1 MTPDKQVIPACPE
14 SECLYETKIYAES
27 AMIKPGPDKCELTI
41 VMPCL
46 NEAETLEVCI
56 KKAQSAINEHRID
69 AEIVVSDNGSTDG
82 SIDIAERLGAR
93 VVRCAEKGY
102 GNALMAGIEAA
113 RGKYIIMGDADDSYD
128 FSAIYPFVEKLREGN
143 DLVMGCRLPWGGGKI
158 MPGAMPWKHKW
169 IGNPALTGIGKLFF
183 NSPAKD
189 FHCGL
194 RGFTKEAYYQME
206 LCTTG
211 MEFASEM
218 VIKATLRKMK
228 IAEIP
233 ITLYQDGRTR
243 PPHLRSWRDGWR
255 HLRFMLLYSPN
266 WLFLVPGMV
275 FIILGLI
282 GFLALLPGG
291 LVIGKIYFDT
301 NTLLVF
307 SLALQFGIQ
316 LIIFGVFAKVFSS
329 LAGLRPKD
337 KFLDKF
343 KIFTLETGVITG
355 SVIFLIGVAFMIA
368 AVFYWKV
375 HGFGEISYPRSLR
388 MVIPGVNFIGIG
400 VQIVFSSFL
409 LSVLHLKRKKTDK

>member
-1 MTPDKQVIPACPE
+1 MTDKTVE
-14 SECLYETKIYAES
+14 N
-27 AMIKPGPDKCELTI
+27 CELTI

-46 NEAETLEVCI
+46 NEAETLELCI
-56 KKAQSAINEHRID
+56 GKAQNAIKDHNID
-69 AEIVVSDNGSTDG
+69 GEVVVSDNGSTDG
-82 SIDIAERLGAR
+82 SIEIAQRMGAR
-93 VVRCAEKGY
+93 VVHCKEKGY

-113 RGKYIIMGDADDSYD
+113 WGKYVIMGDADDSYD
-128 FSAIYPFVEKLREGN
+128 FSALYPFLENLRKGD
-143 DLVMGCRLPWGGGKI
+143 DLVMGCRLPWGGGTI

-169 IGNPALTGIGKLFF
+169 IGNPVLTGIGKLFF

-194 RGFTKEAYYQME
+194 RGFSKDAYRRME

-218 VIKATLRKMK
+218 VIKATLQKMK
-228 IAEIP
+228 ISEIP
-233 ITLYQDGRTR
+233 ITLYKDGRTR

-266 WLFLVPGMV
+266 WLFLLPGIV
-275 FIILGLI
+275 LIVLGLI
-282 GFLALLPGG
+282 GFMALLPGG
-291 LVIGKIYFDT
+291 LAIGKIYFDT

-329 LAGLRPKD
+329 SVGLRPD
-337 KFLDKF
+337 DGFLNRF
-343 KIFTLETGVITG
+343 KMFTLETGVVIG
-355 SVIFLIGVAFMIA
+355 SLMLVLGIVFMLA

-400 VQIVFSSFL
+400 VQIIFSSFL
-409 LSVLHLKRKKTDK
+409 LSILNLKRRKPDK